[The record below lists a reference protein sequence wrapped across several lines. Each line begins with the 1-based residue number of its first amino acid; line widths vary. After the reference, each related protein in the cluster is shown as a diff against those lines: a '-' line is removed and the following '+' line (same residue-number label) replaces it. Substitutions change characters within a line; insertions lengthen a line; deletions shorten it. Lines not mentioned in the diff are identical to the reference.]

1 MLDYFSDTGTSVTLF
16 YISTQ
21 NLKLSQKVMIN
32 EMCFFS
38 LLQLF
43 LNLPTVVKRFYTDMK
58 IEVRN
63 RRFPII
69 ERNLKISKQGHDSKE
84 HLELQDKAGISE
96 CTLSQDAQINQKN
109 TQYLDS
115 QKVGDK
121 EKYKLIKRLAH
132 ENVAMREKIMIIRKE
147 AEILKKKFSKL
158 DFIIVARNEI
168 THDLSENE
176 AWI

>member
-1 MLDYFSDTGTSVTLF
+1 
-16 YISTQ
+16 
-21 NLKLSQKVMIN
+21 
-32 EMCFFS
+32 
-38 LLQLF
+38 
-43 LNLPTVVKRFYTDMK
+43 MK
-58 IEVRN
+58 IEVKN
-63 RRFPII
+63 QKFPII
-69 ERNLKISKQGHDSKE
+69 KRNLKISKHDHDSKE
-84 HLELQDKAGISE
+84 HLELQDKSGITE
-96 CTLSQDAQINQKN
+96 CTSSQDAQINQKN

-121 EKYKLIKRLAH
+121 EKCKLIQRLAY
-132 ENVAMREKIMIIRKE
+132 ENIAIREKIMMIRKE